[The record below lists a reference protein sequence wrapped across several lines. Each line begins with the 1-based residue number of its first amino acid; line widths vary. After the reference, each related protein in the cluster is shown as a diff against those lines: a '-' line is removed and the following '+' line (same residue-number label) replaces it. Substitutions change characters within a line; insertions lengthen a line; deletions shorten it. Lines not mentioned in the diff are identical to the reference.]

1 MPLCLCGEE
10 FGLTMIDFNKFVV
23 VLVIAVLAGLVL
35 FGLDRGFLTGYHRVK
50 AGEVYAAPQH
60 GEIHATQ
67 AMLVCRYLSLEGM
80 HTRVLIESAKT
91 PDCPFWLEP

>member
-1 MPLCLCGEE
+1 
-10 FGLTMIDFNKFVV
+10 MIDLNKFLVV
-23 VLVIAVLAGLVL
+23 AALTVLAIALLVAL
-35 FGLDRGFLTGYHRVK
+35 KAGFLTGYHRVR
-50 AGEVYAAPQH
+50 AGEVYVAPQH

-67 AMLVCRYLSLEGM
+67 EMLVCRYLSLGGM